1 MAIKVRSLDHLVLT
15 CGDVEASIAFYCDL
29 LGMRRE
35 AFGEGRVAVH
45 FGAQKMNLHAH
56 PTPHAPLVARVA
68 EPGTADLC
76 FLIEGSLEDA
86 EAALRRAAVPI
97 EKGPI
102 ERAGATGTIRS
113 LYVRDPD
120 GNLVELSVEV

>member
-15 CGDVEASIAFYCDL
+15 CRHVQASIAFYCDR

-35 AFGEGRVAVH
+35 EFGEGRFAVH
-45 FGAQKMNLHAH
+45 FGEQKLNLHPH
-56 PTPHAPLVARVA
+56 PTPHGPLVARVA

-86 EAALRRAAVPI
+86 EVALQRADVKI

-102 ERAGATGTIRS
+102 ERTGATGPIRS

-120 GNLVELSVEV
+120 GNLVELSVKA